1 VTGYR
6 PDQDAF
12 GRVLLARLDGND
24 RARTVIERDDGYMDA
39 EDSAAYFDGFRK
51 WFPVDRQALRY
62 VRGRVLD
69 VGAGAGRV
77 ALELQRRGHEV
88 VAIDVSPLAIRVSR
102 RRGVRKTKV
111 LAFADLDDSLGHF
124 DTVVFF
130 MNNFGLFANAA
141 RARRMLRRLHSLTTD
156 RGRIVLTSSD
166 IRRTK
171 NKDHRAY
178 QQRNLER
185 GRMRGQIRL
194 RLRFGLIA
202 TPWFDYLFVS
212 PRELET
218 LARGTGWRVHR
229 VICGSGSDYYA
240 AVLDK
245 DDA

>member
-1 VTGYR
+1 MTGYR

-12 GRVLLARLDGND
+12 GRVLLERLDGND
-24 RARTVIERDDGYMDA
+24 RARIVIERDDGFVDA
-39 EDSAAYFDGFRK
+39 EDAAAYFDVFRK
-51 WFPVDRQALRY
+51 WFPVERQALRY

-77 ALELQRRGHEV
+77 ALELQRRGHDV
-88 VAIDVSPLAIRVSR
+88 VAIDISPFAIRVAR

-111 LAFADLDDSLGHF
+111 LAFADLDGSLGRF
-124 DTVVFF
+124 DSVVFF
-130 MNNFGLFANAA
+130 MNNFGLFASASQ
-141 RARRMLRRLHSLTTD
+141 ARRMLRRLHSLTAD

-166 IRRTK
+166 VRRTK
-171 NKDHRAY
+171 NRDHRAY
-178 QQRNLER
+178 QQRNLDR

-212 PRELET
+212 PGELGT
-218 LARGTGWRVHR
+218 LVRGTGWRVHR
-229 VICGSGSDYYA
+229 VISRSENDYYA
-240 AVLDK
+240 AVLEK